1 MRDDS
6 SFSRDE
12 GIPGSKGLK
21 LAREQRAFYNPHHCP
36 EVENALGIQHIPDRD
51 TVARSSLKSIEV
63 F

>member
-1 MRDDS
+1 MREN
-6 SFSRDE
+6 SRISR
-12 GIPGSKGLK
+12 GVGNVRLKGLK

-36 EVENALGIQHIPDRD
+36 KVQTALGIQLIPDRD